1 MVAWAPVRLIL
12 AHCGVSSVTPRSTNS
27 SAATSTSLALAANQ
41 SRTMRE
47 KSRPASVFS
56 FSRAIFFG
64 FTCIATAAA
73 TERAM
78 SLAVGLS
85 WKAYSIL
92 PWAILSPILSDAEQQ
107 VTTGIDAF
115 WNSSITRM
123 NTSLERKPIP
133 TWILST
139 VSARVTTLSP
149 TSPLPSSSYQ
159 MTRTLA
165 GLPPTWTVA
174 IRSSATSA
182 PAFTCAPTSALIP
195 EMGRNAP
202 SRISSCAEA
211 ARGAAR
217 RATARPSRSGRIV
230 VGLRMITPPR
240 GEARGDAR
248 WRDDSTRADAAWT
261 RGPRALPGA
270 RGPPVGADRAALHH
284 QLDARGIQQHRDVVE
299 GIARDQHQV
308 GEAPLLDG
316 ADLALEPET
325 RGGPLGGRAQRL
337 HRAEPGLDQVLE
349 LERVLRMPVAARVGA
364 RRDRHP
370 ELERASHA
378 RHVVCVERDRALP
391 HVGRRALAMV
401 DVHREGGHEEGALD
415 RHLAEQGR
423 VLVQIAPVLDR
434 VDARGQR
441 GAEPGAAERVTHHP
455 TAERAGLGHER
466 LHLREREGGVKG
478 PVARA
483 RAGAPGGR
491 GLDHVGAGSRHRA
504 HHVAHRVRPVGHAGR
519 QQRVVGAA
527 AVVARRAH
535 PVADAAGR
543 RDDLQRQH
551 QPRPRDQPL
560 LDGQLE
566 SRVEPARVAHGG
578 VAHRER
584 LREHARGAQVGGA
597 GRLVQAE
604 PRGEAV
610 AVGGEMIVG
619 VDQARNQG
627 PAARVDDLRV
637 GGPAEAGARP
647 HRADPV

>member
-12 AHCGVSSVTPRSTNS
+12 AHCGVRSVTPRSTNS

-56 FSRAIFFG
+56 FSSAIFFG

-85 WKAYSIL
+85 WNAYSIL
-92 PWAILSPILSDAEQQ
+92 PWAIFSPILSDAEQQ
-107 VTTGIDAF
+107 VTTGVDAF

-165 GLPPTWTVA
+165 GLPPTWTVGS
-174 IRSSATSA
+174 RSSATSA
-182 PAFTCAPTSALIP
+182 PAFICAPTSALIP
-195 EMGRNAP
+195 EMGKDAP
-202 SRISSCAEA
+202 SRTSSCAEA

-217 RATARPSRSGRIV
+217 SAARPSRGGRIV

-248 WRDDSTRADAAWT
+248 WRDDSTRVDAAWT
-261 RGPRALPGA
+261 RRPTRALPAA
-270 RGPPVGADRAALHH
+270 RGPPVRADRAALHH
-284 QLDARGIQQHRDVVE
+284 QLDARGIQQQRDIVE

-308 GEAPLLDG
+308 GEAALLHG

-325 RGGPLGGRAQRL
+325 CRGPLGCRAQRL

-349 LERVLRMPVAARVGA
+349 LERVLRVPVPARVGA

-370 ELERASHA
+370 ELERAPHA

-391 HVGRRALAMV
+391 HVGRGALAMI
-401 DVHREGGHEEGALD
+401 DVHGEGGHEEGALD

-423 VLVQIAPVLDR
+423 VLVEVAPVLDR

-441 GAEPGAAERVTHHP
+441 GAQPGAAERVTHHP
-455 TAERAGLGHER
+455 TAES
-466 LHLREREGGVKG
+466 
-478 PVARA
+478 
-483 RAGAPGGR
+483 
-491 GLDHVGAGSRHRA
+491 VG
-504 HHVAHRVRPVGHAGR
+504 
-519 QQRVVGAA
+519 
-527 AVVARRAH
+527 
-535 PVADAAGR
+535 
-543 RDDLQRQH
+543 
-551 QPRPRDQPL
+551 
-560 LDGQLE
+560 
-566 SRVEPARVAHGG
+566 
-578 VAHRER
+578 
-584 LREHARGAQVGGA
+584 
-597 GRLVQAE
+597 
-604 PRGEAV
+604 
-610 AVGGEMIVG
+610 
-619 VDQARNQG
+619 
-627 PAARVDDLRV
+627 
-637 GGPAEAGARP
+637 
-647 HRADPV
+647 